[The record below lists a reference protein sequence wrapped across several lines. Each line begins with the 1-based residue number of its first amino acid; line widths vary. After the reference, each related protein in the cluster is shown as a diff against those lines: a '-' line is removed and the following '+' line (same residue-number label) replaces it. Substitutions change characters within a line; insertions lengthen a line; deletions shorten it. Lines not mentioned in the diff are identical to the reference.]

1 MAGTAKAQDKGRDPR
16 REGATALDAV
26 KTKAKVEAAS
36 AGREADARAAEAS
49 KPARAGSGDSP
60 KRQGDKL
67 EKAREAA
74 AGRSGRK

>member
-1 MAGTAKAQDKGRDPR
+1 MAGTAKAQDKGRDSR